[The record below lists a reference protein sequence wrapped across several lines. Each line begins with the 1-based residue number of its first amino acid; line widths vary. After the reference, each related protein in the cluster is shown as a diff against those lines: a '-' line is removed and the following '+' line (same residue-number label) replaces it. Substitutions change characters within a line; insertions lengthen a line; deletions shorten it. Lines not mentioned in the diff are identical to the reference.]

1 MAGRDR
7 KPNGSEIPDQKRSY
21 HKGNVAADLK
31 AAALRLL
38 KTERFE
44 DISAR
49 RLCREVGVT
58 YANFYNHFPS
68 FDYLMLDIAA
78 DAFAARAESNQS
90 ILEAAVSR
98 REAMVEIAVSTVEFA
113 VRTPQ
118 LFRLMFGQ
126 IESEMGPPRFD
137 EEAGHSLRVLS
148 RAAGATAHD
157 DPNAYAFFAFTQG
170 LARIVSQNFVVAS
183 MKTPAARRRFVRRV
197 SDAFFAGVADDAPD
211 QAARPQDFKRRAR
224 ANTRRPG

>member
-1 MAGRDR
+1 MIGVHMVTTR
-7 KPNGSEIPDQKRSY
+7 KSGGEAANSPPAPAARPY
-21 HKGNVAADLK
+21 HRGNVAADLK

-38 KTERFE
+38 NTERFE

-78 DAFAARAESNQS
+78 DAFANRVASNQAIIES
-90 ILEAAVSR
+90 HASR
-98 REAMVEIAVSTVEFA
+98 RDAMLEIAVATVEFA
-113 VRTPQ
+113 VKSPQ

-137 EEAGHSLRVLS
+137 EEAGRSLRLLS
-148 RAAGATAHD
+148 RAVGATSID

-170 LARIVSQNFVVAS
+170 LARIVSQKFLEAPL
-183 MKTPAARRRFVRRV
+183 KTAADRRRFVRRV
-197 SDAFFAGVADDAPD
+197 SEAFFAGVPE
-211 QAARPQDFKRRAR
+211 
-224 ANTRRPG
+224 

>member
-1 MAGRDR
+1 MASKAKIEADAAKQPASGEFQR
-7 KPNGSEIPDQKRSY
+7 PY

-68 FDYLMLDIAA
+68 FDYLMLDSAA
-78 DAFAARAESNQS
+78 DAFAARVATNQR
-90 ILEAAVSR
+90 ILAATSSR
-98 REAMVEIAVSTVEFA
+98 REAMFEITVATVEFA
-113 VRTPQ
+113 VKTPQ

-137 EEAGHSLRVLS
+137 EEAGRSLRVLS
-148 RAAGATAHD
+148 RAVGANAID
-157 DPNAYAFFAFTQG
+157 DPSAYAFFAFTQG
-170 LARIVSQNFVVAS
+170 LARIVSQSFVVAS
-183 MKTPAARRRFVRRV
+183 LKTPAARRRFVRRA
-197 SDAFFAGVADDAPD
+197 SEAFFAGVED
-211 QAARPQDFKRRAR
+211 
-224 ANTRRPG
+224 

>member
-1 MAGRDR
+1 MTGRAKVAGEAAKPKARSDR
-7 KPNGSEIPDQKRSY
+7 QRPY

-31 AAALRLL
+31 AVALRLL

-78 DAFAARAESNQS
+78 DAFAARVERNRT
-90 ILEAAVSR
+90 ILESAGSR
-98 REAMVEIAVSTVEFA
+98 REAMTEIAVATVEFA
-113 VRTPQ
+113 VKTPQ

-126 IESEMGPPRFD
+126 IEPEMGPPRFD
-137 EEAGHSLRVLS
+137 EEAVRSLRVLG
-148 RAAGATAHD
+148 RAAGADSLNA
-157 DPNAYAFFAFTQG
+157 PNAYAFFAFTQG
-170 LARIVSQNFVVAS
+170 LARIVSQNFVSVNL
-183 MKTPAARRRFVRRV
+183 KTPAARRRFVRNV
-197 SDAFFAGVADDAPD
+197 SDAFFAGVAD
-211 QAARPQDFKRRAR
+211 
-224 ANTRRPG
+224 

>member
-1 MAGRDR
+1 MATSKQNGGRAVKAATGAAEPR
-7 KPNGSEIPDQKRSY
+7 PY

-31 AAALRLL
+31 AAALSLL

-68 FDYLMLDIAA
+68 FDYLMLDVAA
-78 DAFAARAESNQS
+78 DAFMARAAGNRRIIESS
-90 ILEAAVSR
+90 SSR
-98 REAMVEIAVSTVEFA
+98 RQAMLEITVATVEFA
-113 VRTPQ
+113 VKTPQ

-137 EEAGHSLRVLS
+137 EEAGRSLRILG
-148 RAAGATAHD
+148 RAAGAQSLD

-170 LARIVSQNFVVAS
+170 LARIVSQRFVEES
-183 MKTPAARRRFVRRV
+183 LKTVAARRRFIERV
-197 SDAFFAGVADDAPD
+197 SEAFFAGVPD
-211 QAARPQDFKRRAR
+211 
-224 ANTRRPG
+224 

>member
-1 MAGRDR
+1 MTTKGNRSGTAA
-7 KPNGSEIPDQKRSY
+7 KGSEKADEPRAY

-38 KTERFE
+38 KTERLE

-68 FDYLMLDIAA
+68 YDYLMLDIAA
-78 DAFAARAESNQS
+78 DAFAARVESNRR
-90 ILEAAVSR
+90 IIEASSSR
-98 REAMVEIAVSTVEFA
+98 REAMFEIAVTTVEFA
-113 VRTPQ
+113 VKTPQ

-137 EEAGHSLRVLS
+137 EEASRSMRVLG
-148 RAAGATAHD
+148 RAAGAESVD

-170 LARIVSQNFVVAS
+170 LARIVSQNFVNES
-183 MKTPAARRRFVRRV
+183 LKTAAARRRFVRRV
-197 SDAFFAGVADDAPD
+197 SEAFFAGVRD
-211 QAARPQDFKRRAR
+211 
-224 ANTRRPG
+224 